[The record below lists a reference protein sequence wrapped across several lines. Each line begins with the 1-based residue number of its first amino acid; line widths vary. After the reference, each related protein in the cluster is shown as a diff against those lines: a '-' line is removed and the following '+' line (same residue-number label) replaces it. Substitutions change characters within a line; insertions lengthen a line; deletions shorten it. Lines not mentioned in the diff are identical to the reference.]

1 MGDVSQQ
8 ISHAFWESRQSGLII
23 LSADWSHP
31 KGRPPLFFGR
41 AESLFATLD
50 RLTADEAGR
59 YCRYFRRKNSWIFTI
74 QSQRYPQLT
83 QADRP
88 KVYLAGDFNGWG
100 EAIGQSAW
108 SLPPKISWKPST
120 NYVCR

>member
-1 MGDVSQQ
+1 MVAPQGAAATS
-8 ISHAFWESRQSGLII
+8 SGAGES
-23 LSADWSHP
+23 
-31 KGRPPLFFGR
+31 
-41 AESLFATLD
+41 FATLD

-59 YCRYFRRKNSWIFTI
+59 HCRYFRRKNSWIFTI

-83 QADRP
+83 RADRP

-108 SLPPKISWKPST
+108 ELKPLENKLETIYELRVPLSKKIPVGSVLST
-120 NYVCR
+120 NL